1 MAEKTYE
8 EGRILGRLET
18 LENVVSERGT
28 SITGLRMDMNG
39 MGDSIREAISEAI
52 GSLKRDIGL
61 EIAHQIRPVAIK
73 ADFACKELQGNGQP
87 GLIKQ
92 FSSMRWQSKANWTL
106 TSSMLLTIIA
116 MAMRVWVF
124 VEPKV

>member
-18 LENVVSERGT
+18 LEHVVSERGI
-28 SITGLRMDMNG
+28 SIAGLRTDMNG
-39 MGDSIREAISEAI
+39 MGVIIRDGISDSISQ
-52 GSLKRDIGL
+52 LKKDIGK
-61 EIAHQIRPVAIK
+61 EIALQIKPVALQ

-87 GLIKQ
+87 GLIKL
-92 FSSMRWQSKANWTL
+92 FARSQSVAKVNWAL
-106 TSSMLLTIIA
+106 TSSMLLTIVA
-116 MAMRVWVF
+116 MAMRVWIF